1 MVTDADNNLTTN
13 VYDADNELTQ
23 VKRADS
29 PQTTVVT
36 DYNADGTLLD
46 QKDGKGNAIQS
57 YQYDSL
63 AHVTAVTDALSNA
76 TTYVYD
82 AYGDVLSKQD
92 PGGNCSATPATGC
105 TSYGYDSA
113 NQLLSIMYSD
123 GVTPNVSYVSYD
135 ADG

>member
-76 TTYVYD
+76 TPYVYD
-82 AYGDVLSKQD
+82 AY
-92 PGGNCSATPATGC
+92 AT
-105 TSYGYDSA
+105 
-113 NQLLSIMYSD
+113 LLSNPNPAGHSHP
-123 GVTPNVSYVSYD
+123 TPPTTPTT
-135 ADG
+135 